1 MSVVYACEHSR
12 LYLFDRKFT
21 LFLDHKAIVNL
32 LNKPKSKF
40 PLRIERMT
48 LRLQGFNFDLKHIR
62 GGINFCDYSS
72 RYPFQNL
79 QESSQLQNY
88 INFIAEYVIPN
99 ALDLKTIKEEM
110 LRDPIITKLAE
121 LVRQNT

>member
-1 MSVVYACEHSR
+1 
-12 LYLFDRKFT
+12 
-21 LFLDHKAIVNL
+21 
-32 LNKPKSKF
+32 
-40 PLRIERMT
+40 MT

-62 GGINFCDYSS
+62 GGINICDYSS
-72 RYPFQNL
+72 RHPFQNL
-79 QESSQLQNY
+79 QKSSQLQNY

-110 LRDPIITKLAE
+110 LRDPIFTKLAE